1 MKELTEFENSTI
13 PDPWSLPLET
23 LDVSKAEIFQNNLH
37 GDCLLYT
44 SPSPR
49 D

>member
-1 MKELTEFENSTI
+1 MKEQTDFEEKNVI

-23 LDVSKAEIFQNNLH
+23 LDVSKAEIFRA
-37 GDCLLYT
+37 T
-44 SPSPR
+44 STENIFE